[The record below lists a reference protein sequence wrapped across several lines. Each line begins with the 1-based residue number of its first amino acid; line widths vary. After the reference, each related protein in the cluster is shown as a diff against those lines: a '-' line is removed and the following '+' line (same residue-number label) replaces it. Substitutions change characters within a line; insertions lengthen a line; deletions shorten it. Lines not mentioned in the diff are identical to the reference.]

1 MSKNPTIRRAGLAAV
16 ALTVLVGFGVLGH
29 RSAMSAKK
37 DYDYYLPSTPEN
49 MYFGWFPRDA
59 PPALTVPS
67 GSIVRIDTIS
77 QRGVGGGGMDP
88 VSYLGTFGVAPEE
101 ILPDVINAYYN
112 FPASH
117 RAARGGGGHYLTGPI
132 YVEGAEVG
140 DTLEVRI
147 MKVEPRVN
155 YGINAQSSG
164 GALPGY
170 LTSSTTRLIRTK
182 GNVALFKEGVEI
194 PLKPFQGTMGV
205 AAADAYVSPNTG
217 AAAVGIV
224 SSQPPGP
231 YGGNMDLN
239 DLGEGTSIFYP
250 VFRTGGQFFTGDPHD
265 VQGNGEVSGNA
276 LEMSNTLTA
285 QFIVHKGGG
294 LTIPRAE
301 TPTHFILM
309 GIDVDHDVAYQGALA
324 EVLAFLQSQK
334 GMSLA
339 DARAFASLAVDFNI
353 AESVD
358 LTNLVMGRIP
368 KRMFTEDFKVKDFW
382 HKPLNKFSE
391 GQRNGLDGFH

>member
-1 MSKNPTIRRAGLAAV
+1 MWV
-16 ALTVLVGFGVLGH
+16 
-29 RSAMSAKK
+29 
-37 DYDYYLPSTPEN
+37 
-49 MYFGWFPRDA
+49 GWFPRDA
-59 PPALTVPS
+59 PAALTVPS
-67 GSIVRIDTIS
+67 GAIVRIDTIS

-88 VSYLGTFGVAPEE
+88 VGYLGTFGVAPEE

-112 FPASH
+112 FPPSH
-117 RAARGGGGHYLTGPI
+117 RAPRGGGGHYLTGPI

-140 DTLEVRI
+140 DTLEARI
-147 MKVEPRVN
+147 MKVEPRVD

-182 GNVALFKEGVEI
+182 GNVALFKPGVEI

-205 AAADAYVSPNTG
+205 AAADSYVSPNTG
-217 AAAVGIV
+217 AAAAGIV

-239 DLGEGTSIFYP
+239 DLGEGTSIYYP

-276 LEMSNTLTA
+276 LEMSNTVTI

-294 LTIPRAE
+294 LTVPRAE
-301 TPTHFILM
+301 TPTHFIMM
-309 GIDVDHDVAYQGALA
+309 GIDVDHDVAYQAALA
-324 EVLAFLQSQK
+324 EALDFLQDQT
-334 GMSLA
+334 GLSLA

-358 LTNLVMGRIP
+358 LTNLVMARVP
-368 KRMFTEDFKVKDFW
+368 KRFFTSDFKVKDFW

-391 GQRNGLDGFH
+391 GQRNGNDGFH